1 MYKKLYP
8 NGSHNAVLYSL
19 PKVHKNGTPMR
30 PICSAIGTSTYEL
43 RKFVADIIKPAASN
57 ALGTDLENTFQ
68 FVKQIREKDISS
80 NLMVSFDVRSLFTN
94 IPLRKTIAICLDRL
108 YRSDPSI
115 RPGIPEKTLKK
126 MLELCVCDN
135 TFLFNGKVYKQIDG
149 VAMGSSLGP
158 LLANIYMAH
167 LEEHHFFQTALD
179 INPSFYRRY
188 VDDTFCLFEN
198 KNQVQRFLEYI
209 NSIDDSIQ
217 FDVEYETNDSLSFLD
232 TIISRSSSNM
242 YPDVSTKIKSTD
254 KGLLYNCTSF
264 IPDEYKRNL
273 ISCLVFRVFNIASS
287 YKLFHIDKETLKNKF
302 LSNGF
307 PAWLFD
313 SLVGKFLN
321 DIYDPPPTSYAVPKV
336 KVVIV
341 LPYLGYISIYVSR
354 KLRRLINKF
363 FPMID
368 LRIIY
373 SRGHSIRNM
382 FPYKDKLPLKC
393 RSGIVYHI
401 QCDNCEPSVAYIG
414 KTFNTLYERFYGSN
428 GHLHPSTKRSALL
441 EHIMQDVSPNCGF
454 DIDKIKIL
462 DSCNNDLKLRFAESI
477 HIKLGNQSLNTQ
489 ERSIPLNII

>member
-1 MYKKLYP
+1 
-8 NGSHNAVLYSL
+8 
-19 PKVHKNGTPMR
+19 
-30 PICSAIGTSTYEL
+30 
-43 RKFVADIIKPAASN
+43 
-57 ALGTDLENTFQ
+57 
-68 FVKQIREKDISS
+68 
-80 NLMVSFDVRSLFTN
+80 MVSFDVRSLFTN
-94 IPLRKTIAICLDRL
+94 IPLRRTIAICLDRL
-108 YRSDPSI
+108 HSSDPSF
-115 RPGIPEKTLKK
+115 RPDIPEKTLKK

-135 TFLFNGKVYKQIDG
+135 TFLFNGKVYKQIDWMAVG
-149 VAMGSSLGP
+149 NSVGP

-167 LEEHHFFQTALD
+167 LEGHQFFQTALN
-179 INPSFYRRY
+179 INPSFYHQY
-188 VDDTFCLFEN
+188 VDDNFCLFEN

-209 NSIDDSIQ
+209 NSIDDSTQ

-232 TIISRSSSNM
+232 TIISRSSNNM
-242 YPDVSTKIKSTD
+242 YSDVSTTIKSTD
-254 KGLLYNCTSF
+254 KGLIYKYNYTSF
-264 IPDEYKRNL
+264 IPDKYKRNL

-313 SLVGKFLN
+313 PLVGEFLN
-321 DIYDPPPTSYAVPKV
+321 NIYDPPPTSYAVPNV
-336 KVVIV
+336 KVVILIV

-354 KLRRLINKF
+354 KLRRFIDRF

-373 SRGHSIRNM
+373 SRGHGIRNM
-382 FPYKDKLPLKC
+382 FPFKDKLELPLKC
-393 RSGIVYHI
+393 RSGIAYQYHI
-401 QCDNCEPSVAYIG
+401 QCDKCGPSVAYIG
-414 KTFNTLYERFYGSN
+414 KTVNTLYECLYGSN

-441 EHIMQDVSPNCGF
+441 EHIMQDDSPHCGF

-477 HIKLGNQSLNTQ
+477 HIIKLCNQSLNTQ